1 MALAEST
8 QAVEPQKG
16 ASSLLRWSVFV
27 VITAALLWLFVR
39 KIDPSELLRALKG
52 AVWGPVVAAAL
63 IAFFVC
69 IGASVERLRAL
80 MGRVPAS
87 GPEPAL
93 GEMFSIYLASCAAHN
108 LLPAP
113 AGEVVRSVHLYRR
126 HGYAAGSLVAV
137 MLVEKVIESLGL
149 GLLTLLAALAGGS
162 VVPLPRGVGI
172 GLYTF
177 ALLGGGGALVVM
189 VVGSLSSATAGESPG
204 AGPHASLWA
213 RGLAEA
219 RGLMG
224 RVADGMRL
232 LRSRSTWLKAL
243 GWSLLNDVANAATVG
258 LCCHALGVP
267 VPITAWF
274 LVILLARLAGL
285 LPSTPG
291 QFGVQEAGIVVA
303 LAWVGVDQSRGLAIA
318 LLYRLVH
325 FVPSTVAGLW
335 ELRRLWVS
343 PAVARSS

>member
-1 MALAEST
+1 VTDDVVDSAAL
-8 QAVEPQKG
+8 EPSRG
-16 ASSLLRWSVFV
+16 GSSALRWTVFV
-27 VITAALLWLFVR
+27 IITAALLWLFAR
-39 KIDPSELLRALKG
+39 KIDPGELFRALKT
-52 AVWGPVVAAAL
+52 ALWGPVLAAAL
-63 IAFFVC
+63 LAFFAC
-69 IGASVERLRAL
+69 LGASVERLRVL
-80 MGRVPAS
+80 MARVPS
-87 GPEPAL
+87 RGPEVPL
-93 GEMFSIYLASCAAHN
+93 GELFSIYLASCAAHN

-149 GLLTLLAALAGGS
+149 GILTLAAALRGQ
-162 VVPLPRGVGI
+162 LPRGVGI

-177 ALLGGGGALVVM
+177 ALLGGGGALAVM
-189 VVGSLSSATAGESPG
+189 IVGSLPRFADADASAAVPRGTSPLARALAG
-204 AGPHASLWA
+204 L
-213 RGLAEA
+213 
-219 RGLMG
+219 RGLMA
-224 RVADGMRL
+224 RVAEGMRL
-232 LRSRSTWLKAL
+232 LRSKRTWLRAL
-243 GWSLLNDVANAATVG
+243 GWSMLNDLANAATVG
-258 LCCHALGVP
+258 LCCYALGVHVP
-267 VPITAWF
+267 VTAWF

-325 FVPSTVAGLW
+325 FVPSTIAGLW

>member
-1 MALAEST
+1 VL
-8 QAVEPQKG
+8 
-16 ASSLLRWSVFV
+16 
-27 VITAALLWLFVR
+27 
-39 KIDPSELLRALKG
+39 
-52 AVWGPVVAAAL
+52 
-63 IAFFVC
+63 AFFVC
-69 IGASVERLRAL
+69 IGASVERLRVL
-80 MGRVPAS
+80 MGRVPSS
-87 GPEPAL
+87 GPEVPL
-93 GEMFSIYLASCAAHN
+93 GEFFSIYLASCAAHN

-126 HGYAAGSLVAV
+126 HGYAAGSLLAV

-149 GLLTLLAALAGGS
+149 GLLTLAAALHGQ
-162 VVPLPRGVGI
+162 LPRGAGI

-189 VVGSLSSATAGESPG
+189 VVGSMSRARAADHEPPAGASP
-204 AGPHASLWA
+204 LR
-213 RGLAEA
+213 RGLAA
-219 RGLMG
+219 LRGLMG

-232 LRSRSTWLKAL
+232 LRSKGTWLRAL
-243 GWSLLNDVANAATVG
+243 GWSVLNDLANAASVG
-258 LCCHALGVP
+258 LCCYALGVHVP
-267 VPITAWF
+267 VTAWF

-325 FVPSTVAGLW
+325 FVPSTAVGLW

-343 PAVARSS
+343 PAVARSA